1 MVDPARVRRRRSGAV
16 VTVALASA
24 VLLTQVAVADEPG
37 GGASAVEEQR
47 GRAEE
52 AARRAAEVRDRVA
65 ELDRQA
71 GVAGQRVNE
80 AAASAEEQERRAERL
95 LERAAQATARVND
108 ARRTLTGYV
117 TTQYRTGATGFS
129 QAAVLLLAVDPQGYA
144 DHRHLLS
151 RLSERQQH
159 ALDEFTERQDEA
171 RKRSRA
177 AAGAVDKLKDREA
190 SLREQEKALQAR
202 LAEARE
208 LKAELSDRERAEF
221 DKLERAERAEA
232 ERRARAHAAR
242 EAAEQRRLR
251 EQQEKDRQ
259 ELAEQTITGEAT
271 APADGGPVSEGA
283 AAAIAFAEAQSGE
296 PYVWGATGPDAW
308 DCSGLTQA
316 AWRAAGVEIPRV
328 TWDQVTA
335 GTSVPVAELRP
346 GDLVFFFDDIS
357 HVGLYTGGGHMI
369 HAPRPGAFVRSESI
383 YSMPV
388 HSAIRPG

>member
-1 MVDPARVRRRRSGAV
+1 MA
-16 VTVALASA
+16 
-24 VLLTQVAVADEPG
+24 QVAVADEPG
-37 GGASAVEEQR
+37 DGPSAVGEQR
-47 GRAEE
+47 GRAQE
-52 AARRAAEVRDRVA
+52 AARRAAEVRDRVE

-71 GVAGQRVNE
+71 SVAGQRVNE
-80 AAASAEEQERRAERL
+80 AGAAADEQQQVADRL
-95 LERAAQATARVND
+95 LARAAQATARVND

-117 TTQYRTGATGFS
+117 TTQYRTGATGLS
-129 QAAVLLLAVDPQGYA
+129 QAAVLLLAEDPQGYA

-159 ALDEFTERQDEA
+159 ALDEFTARQREA
-171 RKRSRA
+171 RKRSKA
-177 AAGAVDKLKDREA
+177 AAAAVDGLKDREA
-190 SLREQEKALQAR
+190 SLRRQEKALRAK
-202 LAEARE
+202 LTEARE
-208 LKAELSDRERAEF
+208 LKADLSGRERAEF

-232 ERRARAHAAR
+232 ERRAREHARR
-242 EAAEQRRLR
+242 EAAEERRLR
-251 EQQEKDRQ
+251 ERQEETRQ
-259 ELAEQTITGEAT
+259 ELAERTITGEAT
-271 APADGGPVSEGA
+271 APAEDGPLSQGA
-283 AAAIAFAEAQSGE
+283 EAALAFAEAQAGE

-335 GTSVPVAELRP
+335 GASVPVAELRP

-369 HAPRPGAFVRSESI
+369 HAPRPGAVVRSESI